1 MSNSLF
7 PEIEP
12 YAQGMLDVTSGHRVY
27 YEQCGNPAGT
37 PVLFLH
43 GGPGSGCNPGH
54 RRFFDPGHYRIIL
67 FDQRGCGR
75 SLPFAEIREN
85 TTASLIAD
93 IERLR
98 GMLKINRWLLFGGSW
113 GSTLALAYAEEHPQA
128 VSGLILRGIFLASKQ
143 ELEWYCYGLKWFAPE
158 AWERF
163 SGFVPEA
170 RRNGILD
177 FYYHSIHQSEAGLA
191 LAAARAW
198 NAYENELMLLGELQQ
213 EAKPGLADEQ
223 VLGRT
228 RVQTH
233 YLFNGCFLS
242 ENQLLQGIGRVRRIP
257 ASIVHGRFD
266 MVCPVA
272 TAYTLHSAWPEARF
286 TIVENTGHSA
296 STPALAAALVCAT
309 ERFKSILPREYTR

>member
-1 MSNSLF
+1 MSDSLY

-12 YAQGMLDVTSGHRVY
+12 YAHGFLEVTGGHRIY
-27 YEQCGNPAGT
+27 YEECGNPAGM

-54 RRFFDPGHYRIIL
+54 RRFFDPRHYRIIL

-75 SLPFAEIREN
+75 SLPFAELREN
-85 TTASLIAD
+85 TTALLIAD

-98 GMLKINRWLLFGGSW
+98 TTLRIERWLLFGGSW
-113 GSTLALAYAEEHPQA
+113 GSTLALAYAEAHPHA
-128 VSGLILRGIFLASKQ
+128 VSGLILRGIFLGSKQ
-143 ELEWYCYGLKWFAPE
+143 ELDWYCYGLKSFAPE
-158 AWERF
+158 AWARF

-170 RRNGILD
+170 RRDDMLD
-177 FYYHSIHQSEAGLA
+177 YYYCAIHQTDTRLA

-198 NAYENELMLLGELQQ
+198 NAYESELMMLGELKQ
-213 EAKPGLADEQ
+213 ETKPSLADEE
-223 VLGRT
+223 VLGRA

-233 YLFNGCFLS
+233 YLYNRCFLA
-242 ENQLLQGIGRVRRIP
+242 ENQLLQDLPGIRELP

-272 TAYTLHSAWPEARF
+272 TAYTLHSAWPEAQF
-286 TIVENTGHSA
+286 TVVENAGHSA
-296 STPALAAALVCAT
+296 STPALAAALVAAT
-309 ERFKSILPREYTR
+309 ERFKSILPGDRPR

>member
-1 MSNSLF
+1 MSDSLF

-12 YAQGMLDVTSGHRVY
+12 YAHGLLEVTGGHRIY
-27 YEQCGNPAGT
+27 YEECGNHAGQ

-54 RRFFDPGHYRIIL
+54 RRFFDPRHYRIIL

-75 SLPFAEIREN
+75 SLPFAELREN

-98 GMLKINRWLLFGGSW
+98 AMLKIERWLLFGGSW
-113 GSTLALAYAEEHPQA
+113 GSTLALAYAEAHPQA
-128 VSGLILRGIFLASKQ
+128 ASGLILRGIFLGNKQ
-143 ELEWYCYGLKWFAPE
+143 ELDWYCYGLKIFAPE
-158 AWERF
+158 AWSRF
-163 SGFVPEA
+163 SEFVPEE
-170 RRNGILD
+170 RRNDIFD
-177 FYYHSIHQSEAGLA
+177 FYYHAIHQPDARMA

-198 NAYENELMLLGELQQ
+198 NAYESELMKLGELQQ
-213 EAKPGLADEQ
+213 EAKPGLADEE
-223 VLGRT
+223 VLGRA

-233 YLFNGCFLS
+233 YLFNCCFLS
-242 ENQLLQGIGRVRRIP
+242 ENQLVLGLARIRRLP

-272 TAYTLHSAWPEARF
+272 TAYTLHNAWPEARF
-286 TIVENTGHSA
+286 TVVENAGHSA
-296 STPALAAALVCAT
+296 STPALAAALVAAT
-309 ERFKSILPREYTR
+309 ERFKSIVPGDRPR